1 MKSIDKR
8 RLIVTILLLV
18 LTIAVTAL
26 LRIDCNFT
34 RQVGKTEVPAGTY
47 VTLGDAC
54 IFLSALI
61 LGGPWAALVSAVGC
75 TLADV
80 FVGSYSYILGT
91 FLIKGGMA
99 LFLGTFVKHCDTWKK
114 CFVVAAIAE
123 GIMVLGYFIF
133 DLVVFAQYSI
143 AAQEIP
149 INLAQGLVCGALG
162 AVLIRYLP
170 QQIKRARGEEKRRV
184 H

>member
-1 MKSIDKR
+1 MKDKTIKR
-8 RLIVTILLLV
+8 IALGGILAAATILLTTLV
-18 LTIAVTAL
+18 SIPIPGGLGFV
-26 LRIDCNFT
+26 N
-34 RQVGKTEVPAGTY
+34 
-47 VTLGDAC
+47 LGDAGVLTAA
-54 IFLSALI
+54 FL
-61 LGGPWAALVSAVGC
+61 LGGPWGALCGGAASA
-75 TLADV
+75 LSDLL
-80 FVGSYSYILGT
+80 LGYGAYAPAT

-149 INLAQGLVCGALG
+149 VNLAQGLVCGALG